1 MTSEQI
7 KKLDEVHA
15 AIVGNKSMGSKGLAE
30 RLLEVELYQ
39 ERDRAFKNKAI
50 GGLSILS
57 VIGSAI
63 TGWLFKHL

>member
-1 MTSEQI
+1 MTQEQI

-39 ERDRAFKNKAI
+39 EKDKALKNKAI
-50 GGLSILS
+50 GGLALLSI
-57 VIGSAI
+57 IGSAI
-63 TGWLFKHL
+63 TAWIVKHL